1 MLKMDGIRQKSWCRP
16 SSFSECIGVF
26 GVFLRQLFAKRHQKH
41 GAYSL
46 KYKKL
51 WDSFGGLGNSPYLCA
66 ANVNGD

>member
-1 MLKMDGIRQKSWCRP
+1 MDGISQKRLVP
-16 SSFSECIGVF
+16 SIIFSECIGVF

-51 WDSFGGLGNSPYLCA
+51 WDSFGGLGNSPYLCTI
-66 ANVNGD
+66 NINED